1 MTLKAGKDAVQSG
14 GTFWLAAWNAVLL
27 AFCGVGGTS
36 DRAAKA
42 ARTAMDVRSLLV
54 IFAPPR
60 ARFSR
65 SLQDIFV
72 ACFRAQREIPLYPH
86 AGLTSLLEGASA
98 HSSKRPASG

>member
-27 AFCGVGGTS
+27 AFCVVGGTR

-65 SLQDIFV
+65 SLQDISWRVLGPSAKF
-72 ACFRAQREIPLYPH
+72 PLYPH